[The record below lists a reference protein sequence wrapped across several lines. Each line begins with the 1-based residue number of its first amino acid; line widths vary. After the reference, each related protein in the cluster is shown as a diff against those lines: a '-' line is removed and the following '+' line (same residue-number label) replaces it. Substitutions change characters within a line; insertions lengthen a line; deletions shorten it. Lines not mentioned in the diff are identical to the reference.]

1 MNRID
6 QSEFPFV
13 DSPFHKGEQ
22 AIQSRLDVREKM
34 ERFGKA
40 VIRDVMPN
48 QHRAFYS
55 QLPFVFVGH
64 ADNNAWPWASMLY
77 GKPGF
82 ITSENETYIR

>member
-55 QLPFVFVGH
+55 QLPFLCLLVTQTIMPGPGPLCFM
-64 ADNNAWPWASMLY
+64 ASRALLLQKM
-77 GKPGF
+77 K
-82 ITSENETYIR
+82 SS